1 MSLSLGLSIP
11 VSPSYLFDISVS
23 GRKYK
28 QTNGIKFYSELG
40 VSKVYH
46 LTGLGMHYNR
56 FAGNNYST
64 YYNGYEWGGS
74 LGVHTSRST
83 GFVGNVAYRYFSCEK
98 IISSLNELP
107 MARIGRHTFAGEW
120 LYRKSLS
127 GIESWG
133 IKLTGNYELKLGTEN
148 IFVMRRTRFIRKLEK
163 PNSIVVM
170 HTDSPFRD
178 SMKRFVEKGGII
190 LYSHE

>member
-1 MSLSLGLSIP
+1 M
-11 VSPSYLFDISVS
+11 
-23 GRKYK
+23 
-28 QTNGIKFYSELG
+28 
-40 VSKVYH
+40 
-46 LTGLGMHYNR
+46 
-56 FAGNNYST
+56 
-64 YYNGYEWGGS
+64 
-74 LGVHTSRST
+74 HTSRSG

-107 MARIGRHTFAGEW
+107 MARIGRHTFAGEL

-148 IFVMRRTRFIRKLEK
+148 IFGDAANQIYPKLEK